1 MFDIT
6 NSSLVSFEEFQ
17 LLYFEIFNRIQMS
30 TGGTIDFHN
39 LALNEDGAQLSSRH
53 MKANENG
60 TFLQTEHSNTVYE
73 DTLLVDENSNNFSS
87 KNPNSNSHRHGKGLQ
102 DLKNIR
108 RKSNRHSLASLKNLQ
123 ELWKSNGSTND

>member
-1 MFDIT
+1 
-6 NSSLVSFEEFQ
+6 
-17 LLYFEIFNRIQMS
+17 MS

-73 DTLLVDENSNNFSS
+73 DTLDENSHNFSG
-87 KNPNSNSHRHGKGLQ
+87 KNQNSNSHRHGKGLQ

-108 RKSNRHSLASLKNLQ
+108 RKSNRHSLASLKNL
-123 ELWKSNGSTND
+123 